1 MNTVEPIRDRK
12 KIEAVKK
19 YLIGCG
25 KTPDFCLFTVGINTD
40 HRVSDF
46 LRFVWGD
53 VLDKKG
59 KFIGS
64 IYIREGEVI
73 SY

>member
-25 KTPDFCLFTVGINTD
+25 KIRDFCLFTVGINTGL
-40 HRVSDF
+40 RVWDL
-46 LRFVWGD
+46 LRLTWGD
-53 VLDKKG
+53 VLDEKSKFKSSILPSKG
-59 KFIGS
+59 F
-64 IYIREGEVI
+64 
-73 SY
+73 